1 MPLAQA
7 TRSPLAARTAS
18 FVLVAGLLAAS
29 CGSDSGS
36 ASTTNVATSAT
47 ASVTTET
54 PTPQTTTPQTTT
66 TVEVRPLHLVG
77 LGDSIPGALNCD
89 GCTSFVTVYG
99 RLAETALGRSVEVT
113 NLATNDSLQSPIL
126 VDRVLTDDTHR
137 EALAQ
142 ADLVTLHIGLND
154 LDVVVCGGF
163 SDRACWDALEGRIT
177 DNIATILD
185 EITKLR
191 AGQPT
196 AVRVTTMFDPYP
208 GGDGAAKDPVWMGF
222 YIPEFVHFAEL
233 TCQTAVA
240 HGAECIDLIP
250 LFNGP
255 NADQDP
261 IEFVQPIPDH
271 VHLNQKGHDMVANAI
286 AAVGFAPIG

>member
-1 MPLAQA
+1 MTLDRAF
-7 TRSPLAARTAS
+7 RSRLAARTIS
-18 FVLVAGLLAAS
+18 FVLVVGLLVAS

-36 ASTTNVATSAT
+36 ASTTAGSVSVAAT
-47 ASVTTET
+47 VTTEIL
-54 PTPQTTTPQTTT
+54 TPQTTT
-66 TVEVRPLHLVG
+66 TVQAPTLHLVG
-77 LGDSIPGALNCD
+77 LGDSIPGAGNCNT
-89 GCTSFVTVYG
+89 CTSFVTVYG

-126 VDRVLTDDTHR
+126 VNRVLTDDTHR
-137 EALAQ
+137 KALAQ

-185 EITKLR
+185 EITELR
-191 AGQPT
+191 AGQAT
-196 AVRVTTMFDPYP
+196 AVRVTTMFNPYP
-208 GGDGAAKDPVWMGF
+208 GGDGAAKDPMWMAF
-222 YIPEFVHFAEL
+222 YIPEYVHFAEL

-240 HGAECIDLIP
+240 HGAKCIDLIP

-255 NADQDP
+255 NADEDP
-261 IEFVQPIPDH
+261 LEFVQPIPDH

-286 AAVGFAPIG
+286 AAFGFAPIG